1 MCTKISSFKGLKCIF
16 FGPQIL
22 SNCCFSVNFL
32 LKKFFAGFSIGL
44 FPFSFLNQSVV
55 HGGLYI
61 LNASHLPIIF
71 ENAPSQSVKCFFSLV
86 SFIITNSFLKI

>member
-1 MCTKISSFKGLKCIF
+1 MYFLWTRNSVKLLLFCEFSLKKK
-16 FGPQIL
+16 
-22 SNCCFSVNFL
+22 
-32 LKKFFAGFSIGL
+32 KKFFAGFSVGL

-71 ENAPSQSVKCFFSLV
+71 ENVPSQSVKCFFSLV
-86 SFIITNSFLKI
+86 SFIITNLFLKI